1 MTDTDLSVS
10 DVHPA
15 ASDSG
20 AVAARRGFKYQ
31 DHVAAFFVLAMI
43 ADKRIVSVECETADD
58 IVLKW
63 ENGEVILPEYVQ
75 VKTTE
80 GDNKWSQTEI
90 TKRATPK
97 SPTSL
102 IEKSLLCD
110 RELPSALFR
119 IVSRRGVNKTLACLT
134 LPRNNRQRVTP
145 VGALGA
151 AFAKKM
157 TTTSAN
163 GHDLA
168 YWTKHVQW
176 HVTGDMASLQ
186 AENQQNLSALAETFG
201 SNPTHSHT
209 EAIYKQLLATVDDAG
224 HTSKVTHPEK
234 KIITREAAVVWWN
247 KQLQETEAERARTA
261 KPYRAGGSPF
271 FAELHQLD
279 ETDIRRALSSYD
291 ARYENEKWRSLQ
303 LADYLVDWVPEIA
316 LKASDLVAVQH
327 LKMRE
332 KTRSALR
339 AIRQQAHVTT
349 EQLLAETLLHA
360 IVRQVLGSEPIACK
374 LFVQSSTGMRSF
386 GNAHIIHTSNGD
398 ELWVGRASLATA
410 TSYDDV
416 LSAIVKEL
424 EHVLDAEFLKEE
436 RETIL
441 TLREPQHL
449 LPTTLEA
456 ALSRNSPIDDL
467 CDAICIPVLIGYD
480 SAVLQSGYAYD
491 YRARLIAEVARAY
504 DTLKPRLPE
513 ALQLVKVHI
522 FFVPLECVK
531 TLCGQFNELLQGA
544 GNGL

>member
-1 MTDTDLSVS
+1 
-10 DVHPA
+10 
-15 ASDSG
+15 
-20 AVAARRGFKYQ
+20 
-31 DHVAAFFVLAMI
+31 
-43 ADKRIVSVECETADD
+43 
-58 IVLKW
+58 
-63 ENGEVILPEYVQ
+63 
-75 VKTTE
+75 
-80 GDNKWSQTEI
+80 
-90 TKRATPK
+90 
-97 SPTSL
+97 
-102 IEKSLLCD
+102 
-110 RELPSALFR
+110 
-119 IVSRRGVNKTLACLT
+119 
-134 LPRNNRQRVTP
+134 
-145 VGALGA
+145 
-151 AFAKKM
+151 
-157 TTTSAN
+157 
-163 GHDLA
+163 
-168 YWTKHVQW
+168 
-176 HVTGDMASLQ
+176 
-186 AENQQNLSALAETFG
+186 
-201 SNPTHSHT
+201 
-209 EAIYKQLLATVDDAG
+209 
-224 HTSKVTHPEK
+224 
-234 KIITREAAVVWWN
+234 
-247 KQLQETEAERARTA
+247 
-261 KPYRAGGSPF
+261 
-271 FAELHQLD
+271 
-279 ETDIRRALSSYD
+279 
-291 ARYENEKWRSLQ
+291 
-303 LADYLVDWVPEIA
+303 
-316 LKASDLVAVQH
+316 
-327 LKMRE
+327 
-332 KTRSALR
+332 
-339 AIRQQAHVTT
+339 
-349 EQLLAETLLHA
+349 
-360 IVRQVLGSEPIACK
+360 VLGSEPIACK